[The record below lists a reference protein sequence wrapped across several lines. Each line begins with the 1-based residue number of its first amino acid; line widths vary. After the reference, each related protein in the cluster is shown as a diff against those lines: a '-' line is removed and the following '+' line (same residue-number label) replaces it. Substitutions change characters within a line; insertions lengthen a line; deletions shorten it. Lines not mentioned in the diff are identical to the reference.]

1 MEYLT
6 KYLESSLQNNLQGI
20 IILFVIFV
28 ASNFIFYH
36 LAKIKKQRLVMY
48 QVLKL
53 IQNTLA
59 QKLGSKGEALIV
71 IWTDGLAKIQDGEF
85 SQEDCLDQF
94 LRYIRLA
101 ASQNGINLT
110 DVDIEL
116 LHTIIL
122 STMDIFITQKPQDIS
137 NVVNKFTVQNLR

>member
-6 KYLESSLQNNLQGI
+6 KYLDTLLQNNLQGLV
-20 IILFVIFV
+20 ILLILFV
-28 ASNFIFYH
+28 ASNFAFYH
-36 LAKIKKQRLVMY
+36 LAKVKKQRLIMY
-48 QVLKL
+48 QVLTL

-59 QKLGSKGEALIV
+59 QKLGPKGEALIV

-85 SQEDCLDQF
+85 SQDDCIDQF

-110 DVDIEL
+110 DVDVEL

-122 STMDIFITQKPQDIS
+122 STMDIFIHEKPQDV
-137 NVVNKFTVQNLR
+137 NNAVNKFTVQNLR